1 MDKNTLESLRK
12 RASQHFLDSIA
23 VKQEAEKVL
32 PESVA
37 RGVLAMVDCLKS
49 GGKVMACGN
58 GGSAADA
65 QHFAAELIGRFERER
80 EELAAIA
87 LTTDSSILTAVGN
100 DYSYDDIFSKQ
111 VRGLGKKGDIL
122 LGISTSGNSKNVVK
136 AIEAAKK
143 MGNKFGF
150 TDRLDYIFV
159 KNGIKVVTSK
169 IIGQSAPFGTD
180 HAGVITEL
188 NVTALGSVVS
198 APLDAHERFPI
209 SFWKGV
215 GLLLL
220 ALITWRIVR
229 RFRRR

>member
-1 MDKNTLESLRK
+1 MDKNTIERLRK

-37 RGVLAMVDCLKS
+37 QAVVAMVDCLRS

-80 EELAAIA
+80 QELAAIA
-87 LTTDSSILTAVGN
+87 LTTDTSILTAVGN
-100 DYSYDDIFSKQ
+100 DYSYDEVFSKQ

-143 MGNKFGF
+143 
-150 TDRLDYIFV
+150 
-159 KNGIKVVTSK
+159 
-169 IIGQSAPFGTD
+169 IG
-180 HAGVITEL
+180 L
-188 NVTALGSVVS
+188 NVIALTGNGGGKISS
-198 APLDAHERFPI
+198 LLDATDIHLCVPSNRTARIQETHLVLLHGLCD
-209 SFWKGV
+209 GV
-215 GLLLL
+215 DHLLLD
-220 ALITWRIVR
+220 
-229 RFRRR
+229 